1 MGTVSF
7 TGGVTG
13 VAGTTLT
20 LTGSSTGNNY
30 ITAITGSNVTKTG
43 PGTWVFGTNSF
54 TGQLTVEQGTIVAA
68 INAPGGTGTSS
79 ALGKENG
86 PIPVVGL
93 ANASGTAALLAANGV
108 TIARVI
114 EVAALGSGDQEV
126 VLGGSGVGTA
136 TFDGGSAFRLGRGV
150 TLAADPGGNVRFL
163 TPTANW
169 QQQDGSA
176 DPAVAVTIGT
186 PTATGTVTLETSLP
200 TSITAVTVRQGT
212 LRLGNGTTVG
222 ALGPSSVLTGS
233 AGATLAFD
241 RSDTIS
247 SGVHFASAIGGAL
260 NVRQQGSGT
269 VSLAGVNTYTGA
281 TDVVAG
287 TLEVDGVLGNT
298 AVTVAA
304 GATLSGTGT
313 IGGPTTILGTHA
325 PGASP
330 GIETFTNG
338 LTYGATSTLVWELIA
353 NTESPASRG
362 VLFDGVDLTGGA
374 LSIVSGATLSL
385 VFDLPGSTVDWDDA
399 FWGTNRVWT
408 IIDVAGG
415 SWDSSLFTLQ
425 VGVDS
430 TTATLAS
437 KRPDSLFQIVDL
449 GGDLV
454 LEYVIVPE
462 PGALALAGLGL
473 AMAWAARRRFR
484 CGAAEKPEA

>member
-1 MGTVSF
+1 
-7 TGGVTG
+7 
-13 VAGTTLT
+13 
-20 LTGSSTGNNY
+20 
-30 ITAITGSNVTKTG
+30 
-43 PGTWVFGTNSF
+43 
-54 TGQLTVEQGTIVAA
+54 
-68 INAPGGTGTSS
+68 
-79 ALGKENG
+79 
-86 PIPVVGL
+86 
-93 ANASGTAALLAANGV
+93 
-108 TIARVI
+108 
-114 EVAALGSGDQEV
+114 
-126 VLGGSGVGTA
+126 
-136 TFDGGSAFRLGRGV
+136 
-150 TLAADPGGNVRFL
+150 
-163 TPTANW
+163 
-169 QQQDGSA
+169 
-176 DPAVAVTIGT
+176 
-186 PTATGTVTLETSLP
+186 
-200 TSITAVTVRQGT
+200 VTVRQGT

-222 ALGPSSVLTGS
+222 ALGPSSTLTGS

-241 RSDTIS
+241 RSDTIT

-260 NVRQQGSGT
+260 AVRQQGSGT
-269 VSLAGVNTYTGA
+269 VALAGVNTYTGA
-281 TDVVAG
+281 TDVAAG

-338 LTYGATSTLVWELIA
+338 LAYGATSTLIWELIA
-353 NTESPASRG
+353 NTASPASRG

-399 FWGTNRVWT
+399 FWSTNRAWT

-415 SWDSSLFTLQ
+415 SWNSSLFSTLQ

-430 TTATLAS
+430 TTASLVS

-462 PGALALAGLGL
+462 PGALALAGFGL
-473 AMAWAARRRFR
+473 AAAWGHRRRR
-484 CGAAEKPEA
+484 RGQTCGR